1 MPIKVLP
8 PDLASKIAAGEVIER
23 PASVV
28 KELLEN
34 SLDAG
39 ASSITVEIKG
49 GGSGE
54 VRVIDD
60 GAGIPS
66 DEVHLAFLR
75 HATSKLASP
84 EDLDAVAT
92 LGFRGEALPSIA
104 AVSHLSLTSRTPQS
118 DAGHEIEIKW
128 GQLVRDGSRGSPPGT
143 NIRVSGLFENLPA
156 RKKFLRTPGTESGR
170 VQDLVTRYA
179 FAFPSVRFQLTSEGR
194 RLLSTPGSGNPRET
208 CLALY
213 GKEVAEGMLEIEG
226 EDPESGYMVK
236 GLISPPHIHRAN
248 RNYISLFVNQR
259 WIQSRMLS
267 FALEES
273 YHGLLPVK
281 RYPLG
286 AINVSVP
293 YGEVDVNSH
302 PTKREV
308 RFQHEGVV
316 FRTLQRSVRGA
327 LVADSPVRSIQSPSG
342 AQTLVGPP
350 GFESSSFFPRGAF
363 GGRQT
368 VLAGGPPDAAAPI
381 QPAPALKVVGQVK
394 ATYIVAEGPDGMYLV
409 DQHAAHERVLF
420 DQITQS
426 TEITQ
431 VTQSKLV
438 TNDGLPSRPGELL
451 LEPVT
456 VELSAGQVEVLR
468 ENAEM
473 LARYGFAVE
482 PFGDNGFLLRAVPG
496 VMTSQDPAQSL
507 LSVLDMVALEG
518 LVRQQEDILAASIA
532 CHSAIRA
539 GKSLTETEM
548 RALLEQ
554 LEATA
559 NPHTCPHGRPTMLH
573 FSESHMEQGFGRR

>member
-49 GGSGE
+49 GGSEE

-66 DEVHLAFLR
+66 DEVRLAFLR

-104 AVSHLSLTSRTPQS
+104 AVSHLSLTSRTTQS

-179 FAFPSVRFQLTSEGR
+179 LAFPSVRFQLTSEGR

-208 CLALY
+208 CLAVY

-226 EDPESGYMVK
+226 EDPESGYRVK

-259 WIQSRMLS
+259 WIQSRMLG

-281 RYPLG
+281 RYPIA
-286 AINVSVP
+286 AINLSVP

-302 PTKREV
+302 PSKREV
-308 RFQHEGVV
+308 RFHHEGAV
-316 FRTLQRSVRGA
+316 FRTLQRTVRGG

-368 VLAGGPPDAAAPI
+368 VLAGGPPEAAAPI

-409 DQHAAHERVLF
+409 DQHAAHERILF
-420 DQITQS
+420 DQITQ
-426 TEITQ
+426 IT
-431 VTQSKLV
+431 S
-438 TNDGLPSRPGELL
+438 DWLPSRPGELL

-456 VELSAGQVEVLR
+456 VDLSAGQVEVLR

-482 PFGDNGFLLRAVPG
+482 PFGDNGYLVRAVPG
-496 VMTSQDPAQSL
+496 VMTSQDPGQSL

>member
-49 GGSGE
+49 GGSEE

-84 EDLDAVAT
+84 EDLEAVAT

-104 AVSHLSLTSRTPQS
+104 AVSHLSLTTRTPQS
-118 DAGHEIEIKW
+118 DAGHEIQIKW

-179 FAFPSVRFQLTSEGR
+179 LAFPSVRFQLTSEGR

-259 WIQSRMLS
+259 WIQSRMLG

-281 RYPLG
+281 RYPIG
-286 AINVSVP
+286 AINLSVP
-293 YGEVDVNSH
+293 YGDVDVNSH
-302 PTKREV
+302 PSKREV
-308 RFQHEGVV
+308 RFHREGAV
-316 FRTLQRSVRGA
+316 FRTLQRTVRGA
-327 LVADSPVRSIQSPSG
+327 LVADSRVRSIQSPSG
-342 AQTLVGPP
+342 AQTLQGPA

-368 VLAGGPPDAAAPI
+368 ALAGGPPDAAAPI

-420 DQITQS
+420 DQITQ
-426 TEITQ
+426 IT
-431 VTQSKLV
+431 S
-438 TNDGLPSRPGELL
+438 DGLPSRPGEML

-473 LARYGFAVE
+473 LAMYGFAVE
-482 PFGDNGFLLRAVPG
+482 PFGDNGYLLRAVPG
-496 VMTSQDPAQSL
+496 VMTPQDPAQSL

>member
-49 GGSGE
+49 GGSEE

-66 DEVHLAFLR
+66 DEVRLAFLR

-194 RLLSTPGSGNPRET
+194 RLMSTPGSGNLRET
-208 CLALY
+208 CLAVY

-226 EDPESGYMVK
+226 EDPESGYRVK

-259 WIQSRMLS
+259 WIQSRMLG

-281 RYPLG
+281 RYPIA
-286 AINVSVP
+286 AINLSVP

-302 PTKREV
+302 PSKREV
-308 RFQHEGVV
+308 RFHHEGAV
-316 FRTLQRSVRGA
+316 FRTLQRTVRGA

-342 AQTLVGPP
+342 TQTLPGPA

-368 VLAGGPPDAAAPI
+368 VLAGGPPEAAAPI

-409 DQHAAHERVLF
+409 DQHAAHERILF
-420 DQITQS
+420 DQITQ
-426 TEITQ
+426 IT
-431 VTQSKLV
+431 S
-438 TNDGLPSRPGELL
+438 DWLPSRPGELL

-456 VELSAGQVEVLR
+456 VDLSAGQVEVLR

-482 PFGDNGFLLRAVPG
+482 PFGDNGYLVRAVPG
-496 VMTSQDPAQSL
+496 VMTSQDPGQSL

>member
-49 GGSGE
+49 GGSEE

-179 FAFPSVRFQLTSEGR
+179 LAFPSVRFQLTSEGR
-194 RLLSTPGSGNPRET
+194 RMLSTPGSGNLRET
-208 CLALY
+208 CLAVY
-213 GKEVAEGMLEIEG
+213 GKEAAEGMLEIEG

-293 YGEVDVNSH
+293 YAEVDVNSH
-302 PTKREV
+302 PSKREV
-308 RFQHEGVV
+308 RFHQEGAV
-316 FRTLQRSVRGA
+316 FRILQRTVRGA

-342 AQTLVGPP
+342 AQALAGPA
-350 GFESSSFFPRGAF
+350 GFESSSFFSRGAF

-420 DQITQS
+420 DQITS
-426 TEITQ
+426 
-431 VTQSKLV
+431 
-438 TNDGLPSRPGELL
+438 DGLPSRPGELL

-456 VELSAGQVEVLR
+456 VELSPGQVEVLR

-482 PFGDNGFLLRAVPG
+482 PFGDNGYLVRAVPG
-496 VMTSQDPAQSL
+496 VMTSEDPAQSL

>member
-49 GGSGE
+49 GGSEE

-66 DEVHLAFLR
+66 DEVRLAFLR

-84 EDLDAVAT
+84 EDLEAVAT

-179 FAFPSVRFQLTSEGR
+179 LAFPSVRFQLTSEGR

-208 CLALY
+208 CLAVY

-226 EDPESGYMVK
+226 EEPESGYMVK

-259 WIQSRMLS
+259 WIQSRMLG

-281 RYPLG
+281 RYPIG
-286 AINVSVP
+286 AINLSVP
-293 YGEVDVNSH
+293 YGDVDVNSH
-302 PTKREV
+302 PSKREV
-308 RFQHEGVV
+308 RFHHEGAV
-316 FRTLQRSVRGA
+316 FRTLQRTVRGA

-342 AQTLVGPP
+342 AQTLQGPA

-368 VLAGGPPDAAAPI
+368 ALAGGPPDAAAPI

-420 DQITQS
+420 DQITQ
-426 TEITQ
+426 IT
-431 VTQSKLV
+431 S
-438 TNDGLPSRPGELL
+438 DGLPSRPGELL

-456 VELSAGQVEVLR
+456 VELSPGQVEVLR

-482 PFGDNGFLLRAVPG
+482 PFGDNGYLVRAVPG
-496 VMTSQDPAQSL
+496 VMTSEDPAQSL

-518 LVRQQEDILAASIA
+518 LVREQEDILAASIA

>member
-49 GGSGE
+49 GGSEE

-84 EDLDAVAT
+84 EDLEAVAT

-118 DAGHEIEIKW
+118 DAGHEIQIKW

-179 FAFPSVRFQLTSEGR
+179 LAFPSVRFQLTSEGR
-194 RLLSTPGSGNPRET
+194 RMLSTPGSGNPRET
-208 CLALY
+208 CLAVY
-213 GKEVAEGMLEIEG
+213 GKEVAEAMLEIEG
-226 EDPESGYMVK
+226 EDPESGYRVK

-259 WIQSRMLS
+259 WIQSRMLG

-281 RYPLG
+281 RYPIG
-286 AINVSVP
+286 AINLSVP
-293 YGEVDVNSH
+293 YGDVDVNSH
-302 PTKREV
+302 PSKREV
-308 RFQHEGVV
+308 RFHHEGAV
-316 FRTLQRSVRGA
+316 FRTLQRTVRGA

-342 AQTLVGPP
+342 AQTLQGPA

-368 VLAGGPPDAAAPI
+368 ALAGGPPDAAAPI

-420 DQITQS
+420 DQITQ
-426 TEITQ
+426 IT
-431 VTQSKLV
+431 S
-438 TNDGLPSRPGELL
+438 DGLPSRPGELL

-482 PFGDNGFLLRAVPG
+482 PFGDNGYLVRAVPG
-496 VMTSQDPAQSL
+496 VMTPQDPAQSL
-507 LSVLDMVALEG
+507 LGVLDMVALEG

>member
-49 GGSGE
+49 GGSEE

-66 DEVHLAFLR
+66 DEVRLAFLR

-104 AVSHLSLTSRTPQS
+104 AVSQLSLTSRTSQS

-128 GQLVRDGSRGSPPGT
+128 GQVVRDGSRGSPPGT

-170 VQDLVTRYA
+170 VQDLVMRYA
-179 FAFPSVRFQLTSEGR
+179 LAFPSVRFQLTSEGR

-208 CLALY
+208 CLAVY

-226 EDPESGYMVK
+226 EDPESGYRVK

-259 WIQSRMLS
+259 WIQSRMLG

-281 RYPLG
+281 RYPIA
-286 AINVSVP
+286 AINLSVP

-302 PTKREV
+302 PSKREV
-308 RFQHEGVV
+308 RFHHEGAV
-316 FRTLQRSVRGA
+316 FRTLQRTVRGA

-342 AQTLVGPP
+342 TQTLPDP
-350 GFESSSFFPRGAF
+350 AGFESSSFFPRGAF

-368 VLAGGPPDAAAPI
+368 VLAGGPPEAAAPI

-409 DQHAAHERVLF
+409 DQHAAHERILF
-420 DQITQS
+420 DQITQ
-426 TEITQ
+426 IT
-431 VTQSKLV
+431 S
-438 TNDGLPSRPGELL
+438 DWLPSRPGELL

-456 VELSAGQVEVLR
+456 VDLSAGQVEVLR

-482 PFGDNGFLLRAVPG
+482 PFGDNGYLVRAVPG
-496 VMTSQDPAQSL
+496 VMTSQDPGQSL

-539 GKSLTETEM
+539 GKTLTDTEM

>member
-49 GGSGE
+49 GGSEE

-66 DEVHLAFLR
+66 DEVRLAFLR

-104 AVSHLSLTSRTPQS
+104 AVSHLSLTSRTTQS

-179 FAFPSVRFQLTSEGR
+179 LAFPSVRFQLTSEGR

-208 CLALY
+208 CLAVY

-226 EDPESGYMVK
+226 EDPESGYRVK

-259 WIQSRMLS
+259 WIQSRMLG

-281 RYPLG
+281 RYPIA
-286 AINVSVP
+286 AINLSVP

-302 PTKREV
+302 PSKREV
-308 RFQHEGVV
+308 RFHHEGAV
-316 FRTLQRSVRGA
+316 FRTLQRTVRGA

-342 AQTLVGPP
+342 TQTLPGPA

-368 VLAGGPPDAAAPI
+368 VLAGGPPEAAAPI

-409 DQHAAHERVLF
+409 DQHAAHERILF
-420 DQITQS
+420 DQITQ
-426 TEITQ
+426 IT
-431 VTQSKLV
+431 S
-438 TNDGLPSRPGELL
+438 DWLPSRPGELL

-456 VELSAGQVEVLR
+456 VDLSAGQVEVLR

-482 PFGDNGFLLRAVPG
+482 PFGDNGYLVRAVPG
-496 VMTSQDPAQSL
+496 VMTSQDPGQSL

>member
-49 GGSGE
+49 GGSEE

-84 EDLDAVAT
+84 EDLEAVAT

-118 DAGHEIEIKW
+118 DAGHEIQIKW

-179 FAFPSVRFQLTSEGR
+179 LAFPSVRFQLTSEGR

-259 WIQSRMLS
+259 WIQSRMLG

-281 RYPLG
+281 RYPIG
-286 AINVSVP
+286 AINLSVP
-293 YGEVDVNSH
+293 YGDVDVNSH
-302 PTKREV
+302 PSKREV
-308 RFQHEGVV
+308 RFHHEGAV
-316 FRTLQRSVRGA
+316 FRTLQRTVRGA

-342 AQTLVGPP
+342 AQTLQGPA

-368 VLAGGPPDAAAPI
+368 ALAGGPPDAAAPI

-420 DQITQS
+420 DQITQ
-426 TEITQ
+426 IT
-431 VTQSKLV
+431 S
-438 TNDGLPSRPGELL
+438 DGLPSRPGELL

-482 PFGDNGFLLRAVPG
+482 PFGDNGYLVRAVPG
-496 VMTSQDPAQSL
+496 VMTPQDPAQSL
-507 LSVLDMVALEG
+507 LGVLDMVALEG

>member
-49 GGSGE
+49 GGSEE

-84 EDLDAVAT
+84 EDLEAVAT
-92 LGFRGEALPSIA
+92 LGFRGEALPSIG
-104 AVSHLSLTSRTPQS
+104 AVSHVSLTTRTPQS
-118 DAGHEIEIKW
+118 DAGHEIQIKW

-179 FAFPSVRFQLTSEGR
+179 LAFPSVRFQLTSEGR

-259 WIQSRMLS
+259 WIQSRMLG

-281 RYPLG
+281 RYPIG
-286 AINVSVP
+286 AINLSVP
-293 YGEVDVNSH
+293 YGDVDVNSH
-302 PTKREV
+302 PSKREV
-308 RFQHEGVV
+308 RFHHEGAV
-316 FRTLQRSVRGA
+316 FRTLQRTVRGA

-342 AQTLVGPP
+342 AQTLQGPA

-368 VLAGGPPDAAAPI
+368 ALAGGPPDAAAPI

-420 DQITQS
+420 DQITQ
-426 TEITQ
+426 IT
-431 VTQSKLV
+431 S
-438 TNDGLPSRPGELL
+438 DGLPSRPGELL

-482 PFGDNGFLLRAVPG
+482 PFGDNGYLVRAVPG
-496 VMTSQDPAQSL
+496 VMTPQDPAQSL

>member
-49 GGSGE
+49 GGSEE

-84 EDLDAVAT
+84 EDLEAVAT

-118 DAGHEIEIKW
+118 DAGHEIQIKW

-179 FAFPSVRFQLTSEGR
+179 LAFPSVRFQLTSEGR

-259 WIQSRMLS
+259 WIQSRMLG

-281 RYPLG
+281 RYPIG
-286 AINVSVP
+286 AINLSVP
-293 YGEVDVNSH
+293 YGDVDVNSH
-302 PTKREV
+302 PAKREV
-308 RFQHEGVV
+308 RFHHEGAV
-316 FRTLQRSVRGA
+316 FRTLQRTVRGA

-342 AQTLVGPP
+342 AQTLQGPA

-368 VLAGGPPDAAAPI
+368 ALAGGPPDAAAPI

-420 DQITQS
+420 DQITQ
-426 TEITQ
+426 IT
-431 VTQSKLV
+431 S
-438 TNDGLPSRPGELL
+438 DGLPSRPGELL

-482 PFGDNGFLLRAVPG
+482 PFGDNGYLVRAVPG
-496 VMTSQDPAQSL
+496 VMTPQDPAQSL